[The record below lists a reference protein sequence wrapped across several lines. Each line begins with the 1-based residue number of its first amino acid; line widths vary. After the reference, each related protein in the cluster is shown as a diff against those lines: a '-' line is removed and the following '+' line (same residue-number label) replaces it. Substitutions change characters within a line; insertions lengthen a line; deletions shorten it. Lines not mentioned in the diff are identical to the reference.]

1 MVLYASMTLSAV
13 IRGGNT
19 NDDDGDEESIMSN
32 NEKEVEGIAAFGG
45 FISSRR

>member
-19 NDDDGDEESIMSN
+19 KDDDDEESSIMSN
-32 NEKEVEGIAAFGG
+32 NEKEVEGIAVIGG